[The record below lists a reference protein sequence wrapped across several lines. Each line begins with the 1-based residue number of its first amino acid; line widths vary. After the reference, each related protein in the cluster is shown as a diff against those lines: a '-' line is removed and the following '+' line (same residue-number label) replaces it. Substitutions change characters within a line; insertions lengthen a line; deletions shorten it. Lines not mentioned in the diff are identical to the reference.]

1 MDSKYIESAGTGAM
15 IRAVVGILGLQAAVG
30 LGVAVLFFIAGNGLA
45 AKSALIGGAIAFIPG
60 AFYAVRVI
68 RSRYNSP
75 DRLLRAHY
83 AGEFGK
89 LMLTALLFGATFAW
103 VREISVLPLF
113 AAYIATLLVYWAAL
127 LMFPRI

>member
-1 MDSKYIESAGTGAM
+1 M
-15 IRAVVGILGLQAAVG
+15 IRAIVTIIAMQVAMAFSVFAVFLFLGNWVS
-30 LGVAVLFFIAGNGLA
+30 

-60 AFYAVRVI
+60 AFYALGLI
-68 RSRYNSP
+68 RTRHGAP

-89 LMLTALLFGATFAW
+89 LTLTVILFGATFAW

-113 AAYIATLLVYWAAL
+113 ATYVATLLVYWAAL
-127 LMFPRI
+127 LMFSKI